1 MPRNPINPE
10 DIQQFITLTN
20 SSRQEATEYL
30 KSFGSLDSALTG
42 YFAAKDVHDLPDK
55 PLQQPVGILSSGNN
69 DKDKEMDKK
78 APGSKSSGGN
88 KRYMTFSDM
97 VREEGDRDDED
108 GLQPR
113 STFAGGET
121 SGLEVQDPTFNNDND
136 NDNSVNASLRAL
148 LEKAR
153 RNGER
158 MAEGESPVPSQ
169 PRHRFTGRGYRLG
182 STYNAPS
189 EVVEDISSEPERVTR
204 EITFWKEGFQV
215 GDDGPLYRYDD
226 PANTFYLNELNQ
238 GRAPLK
244 LLDVKYGQDVEVNVH
259 KRLDESYKPPKRKI
273 EGFFGTGRRLGS
285 PIPGDHSYTSDEE
298 LKKEV
303 NSSQPATE
311 GKQEE
316 HKGDS
321 SVQIRYASGKREIFR
336 CNASDTVQ
344 SLYDHVRQ
352 NTENDS
358 RAFTLNYT
366 FPVKPIEDKHLTI
379 KEADLVNAVVVQR
392 WV

>member
-1 MPRNPINPE
+1 MPRNPINQE

-20 SSRQEATEYL
+20 ASRQEATEYL

-42 YFAAKDVHDLPDK
+42 YFAAKDVHGLPDK
-55 PLQQPVGILSSGNN
+55 PLQQPVGILSSEGRDKRVSSSSGNN
-69 DKDKEMDKK
+69 
-78 APGSKSSGGN
+78 SN

-97 VREEGDRDDED
+97 VREEGDRDDEE

-121 SGLEVQDPTFNNDND
+121 SGLEVQDPTFNNNSNND
-136 NDNSVNASLRAL
+136 VNASLRAL

-189 EVVEDISSEPERVTR
+189 EVVEDFGGANGSGSGEPERVTR

-226 PANTFYLNELNQ
+226 PANAFYLNELNQ

-244 LLDVKYGQDVEVNVH
+244 LLNVQYGQDVEVNVH
-259 KRLDESYKPPKRKI
+259 KRLDESYKPPKRKV

-285 PIPGDHSYTSDEE
+285 PIPGDHSYRSDEE
-298 LKKEV
+298 PSKEV
-303 NSSQPATE
+303 NDTQPATE

-344 SLYDHVRQ
+344 LLYDHVRQ
-352 NTENDS
+352 NTENNS
-358 RAFTLNYT
+358 REFTLNYT
-366 FPVKPIEDKHLTI
+366 FPVKPIENMHLTI